1 MLVYQR
7 TIIQAGTMDIRITQ
21 HQPVPVTEEED
32 SLNSALTNLTESGAR
47 IIMVA
52 ANPSSKIMIQARQ
65 LGLINN
71 DYVWL
76 LMGDT
81 SEDLQKQIDIYN
93 KNHTD
98 RQINY
103 ATDFQGLFMFDS
115 WLALYGYP
123 PFEAFLDKWATLNP
137 EA

>member
-1 MLVYQR
+1 
-7 TIIQAGTMDIRITQ
+7 MDIRITQ
-21 HQPVPVTEEED
+21 HQPISVTEEED

-81 SEDLQKQIDIYN
+81 S
-93 KNHTD
+93 
-98 RQINY
+98 
-103 ATDFQGLFMFDS
+103 
-115 WLALYGYP
+115 
-123 PFEAFLDKWATLNP
+123 
-137 EA
+137 